1 MAYAAVLLDLDN
13 TLYKYDPNHNKSMD
27 KVKQHCIQ
35 HFNISEKE
43 FLEKFKTA
51 RKQTHINLHNTASSH
66 NRVLYFQGLLELLGI
81 NSLTNTLL
89 LYNLYWD
96 TFIENMCFME
106 GVEDA
111 LIYWKNKGIK
121 LCILT
126 DLTTHIQLRKIKKL
140 GLEKY
145 IDFLVTS
152 EQVGH
157 EKPHAYMFHTAL
169 EKVEVDKDK
178 VIMIGDSW
186 NKDIV
191 GAKNFGIQS
200 IWITESTEHNDDID
214 DVTIFKVKTFNDI
227 RKIV

>member
-1 MAYAAVLLDLDN
+1 MTYTAVLLDLDN
-13 TLYKYDPNHNKSMD
+13 TLYKYNPNHKKSMD
-27 KVKQHCIQ
+27 KVRQYCIE

-43 FLEKFKTA
+43 FLGKFKKA
-51 RKQTHINLHNTASSH
+51 RKQTHINLNNTASSH
-66 NRVLYFQGLLELLGI
+66 NRVLYFQGFLELLGV
-81 NSLTNTLL
+81 NSLDYALQ
-89 LYNLYWD
+89 LYNIYWD
-96 TFIENMCFME
+96 TFLENMMLIAD
-106 GVEDA
+106 VEEA
-111 LIYWKNKGIK
+111 LIYWKSKGIK

-169 EKVEVDKDK
+169 EKLGVERAKT
-178 VIMIGDSW
+178 IMIGDSW
-186 NKDIV
+186 DKDIV

-200 IWITESTEHNDDID
+200 IWFTESTDYNNEID
-214 DVTIFKVKTFNDI
+214 NVTIFKAKTFNDI
-227 RKIV
+227 RKII